1 MVLNG
6 SVLAE
11 RTLRVRWLGRV
22 AYSDALAL
30 QRSLFVNRQHDYLLL
45 LEHRDVVTMSRR
57 TPAEHLLADVESLG
71 AELLVADRGGDV
83 TYHGPGQLVAY
94 PIVEVPGRRG
104 GGMADTAAYVS
115 SLEQLLI
122 ETLGDVGVQSGRI
135 RGCTGVWVDPA
146 GERPQKI
153 AAIGVR
159 IARGRSMHGVAL
171 NVDPDLSWYERI
183 VPCGIADK
191 GVTSLAALGVYV
203 SMPEIV
209 EVFTQRA
216 VAVFARHGSVD
227 RAGVGFRTRQTD
239 LAPFSRGEGAG
250 TPVGRSGVGH
260 GTEQPAL
267 ALSEQALS
275 GQALSG
281 QALSGQAL
289 SGQALS
295 GQALSGQA
303 LSGQALS
310 GQFSEQADGTSVR
323 LLGRLAQAGATD
335 HDPVR
340 LRARKPS
347 WMRVKFDPGPE
358 YRRVR
363 STMRE
368 LELVTVCEEAGC
380 PNISECWNDGT
391 ATFMILGDRC
401 TRACGFCLI
410 DTRHPQAPDPDE
422 PTRVAE
428 AVELMALRHAVVTM
442 VARDDLEDGGAGA
455 VADVVAAIRERTPQC
470 RVETLVSDFKGC
482 DRSLR
487 TVFDAQPDV
496 FNHNIETVARLQ
508 RAVRPSAGYA
518 RSLSVLAR
526 AKAAGLTAKSSIIV
540 GMGESDS
547 EIRQTLIDLAA
558 VGVDIVT
565 IGQYLRPTSHHLPV
579 AQWWQPEVFD
589 EWKRFG
595 ESAGIGHVESSP
607 LTRSSYHARQSAEQ
621 LASVPVKSA
630 RSAT

>member
-1 MVLNG
+1 MLNG

-22 AYSDALAL
+22 GYLDALAL

-45 LEHRDVVTMSRR
+45 LEHHNVVTMSRR

-71 AELLVADRGGDV
+71 AELFVADRGGDV

-94 PIVEVPGRRG
+94 PIVDVPGRRG

-135 RGCTGVWVDPA
+135 KGCTGVWVDPA

-183 VPCGIADK
+183 VPCGIPDK
-191 GVTSLAALGVYV
+191 GVTSLAALGVDV
-203 SMPEIV
+203 SMPEMV

-216 VAVFARHGSVD
+216 VAVFAQHGSVD
-227 RAGVGFRTRQTD
+227 RAGVGFKTKQTD
-239 LAPFSRGEGAG
+239 FAPFTRGEGPG
-250 TPVGRSGVGH
+250 TPVGRSGVGYQSEDP
-260 GTEQPAL
+260 TPAITGE
-267 ALSEQALS
+267 ASSAQEFAT
-275 GQALSG
+275 
-281 QALSGQAL
+281 
-289 SGQALS
+289 
-295 GQALSGQA
+295 
-303 LSGQALS
+303 
-310 GQFSEQADGTSVR
+310 QADGTSVR
-323 LLGRLAQAGATD
+323 LLGRLAQAGATS

-340 LRARKPS
+340 LRARKPE
-347 WMRVKFDPGPE
+347 WMRVKFDPGPQ
-358 YRRVR
+358 YRRIR

-410 DTRHPQAPDPDE
+410 DTRHPEAPDPNE
-422 PTRVAE
+422 ATRVAE

-442 VARDDLEDGGAGA
+442 VARDDLEDGGASA

-470 RVETLVSDFKGC
+470 RVETLVSDFKGSSE
-482 DRSLR
+482 SL
-487 TVFDAQPDV
+487 TKVFDAQPDV

-526 AKAAGLTAKSSIIV
+526 AKAAGLTTKSSIIV
-540 GMGESDS
+540 GMGERDS
-547 EIRQTLIDLAA
+547 EIRQTLIDLSA

-595 ESAGIGHVESSP
+595 ESVGIAHVEASP
-607 LTRSSYHARQSAEQ
+607 LTRSSYHARQSVDQ
-621 LASVPVKSA
+621 LASVSAKSG
-630 RSAT
+630 RLAT

>member
-1 MVLNG
+1 M
-6 SVLAE
+6 
-11 RTLRVRWLGRV
+11 GRV
-22 AYSDALAL
+22 SYRDALGL
-30 QRSLFVNRQHDYLLL
+30 QRGLFVNRRHEYLLL
-45 LEHRDVVTMSRR
+45 LEHPHVVTTSRR
-57 TPAEHLLADVESLG
+57 TPSAHLLADVESLG
-71 AELLVADRGGDV
+71 AELVEADRGGDV

-104 GGMADTAAYVS
+104 GGMADTAAYVA

-122 ETLGDVGVQSGRI
+122 ETLGDLGVHSGRLP
-135 RGCTGVWVDPA
+135 GCTGVWVGPETD
-146 GERPQKI
+146 RPKKI

-171 NVDPDLSWYERI
+171 NVDPDLSWFKRI
-183 VPCGIADK
+183 VPCGITDK
-191 GVTSLAALGVYV
+191 EVTSLAALGVDV
-203 SMPEIV
+203 SMAEVV
-209 EVFTQRA
+209 EVFTRRA
-216 VAVFARHGSVD
+216 VAAFAPHGSVD
-227 RAGVGFRTRQTD
+227 CAGVGFRTRPGD
-239 LAPFSRGEGAG
+239 LAPFTRGEGPG

-260 GTEQPAL
+260 GEEQPAL
-267 ALSEQALS
+267 ALSEQA
-275 GQALSG
+275 QP
-281 QALSGQAL
+281 
-289 SGQALS
+289 
-295 GQALSGQA
+295 
-303 LSGQALS
+303 
-310 GQFSEQADGTSVR
+310 GQFAQQADGTSLR

-340 LRARKPS
+340 LRARKPA

-368 LELVTVCEEAGC
+368 LGLVTVCEEAGC

-410 DTRHPQAPDPDE
+410 DTRHPEAPDPDE
-422 PTRVAE
+422 ATRVAK
-428 AVELMALRHAVVTM
+428 AVEFMGLRHAVVTM
-442 VARDDLEDGGAGA
+442 VARDDLEDGGSTA
-455 VADVVAAIRERTPQC
+455 VVDVIEAIRERTPQC
-470 RVETLVSDFKGC
+470 RVETLVSDFKGR
-482 DRSLR
+482 DESLR
-487 TVFDAQPDV
+487 KVFDARPDV
-496 FNHNIETVARLQ
+496 FSHNVETVARLQ

-526 AKAAGLTAKSSIIV
+526 AKATGLTAKSSVIV
-540 GMGESDS
+540 GMGESDD
-547 EIRQTLIDLAA
+547 EVRQTLTDLAA

-579 AQWWQPEVFD
+579 AQWWQPECFE

-607 LTRSSYHARQSAEQ
+607 LTRSSYHAGQSVDR
-621 LASVPVKSA
+621 LAGN
-630 RSAT
+630 RR